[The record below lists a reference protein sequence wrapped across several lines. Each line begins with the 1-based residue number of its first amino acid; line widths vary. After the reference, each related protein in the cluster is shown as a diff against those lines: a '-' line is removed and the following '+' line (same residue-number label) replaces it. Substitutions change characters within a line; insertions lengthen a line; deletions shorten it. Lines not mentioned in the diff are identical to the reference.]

1 MCNKITA
8 GLSGLLTVENII
20 VREIAFQVRHLLL
33 HVAYLRSF
41 LPVIPLYS
49 QEDLNW
55 FLKKKEGEEPFCHQN
70 FQLFFTGIC

>member
-41 LPVIPLYS
+41 LPVIPL
-49 QEDLNW
+49 
-55 FLKKKEGEEPFCHQN
+55 
-70 FQLFFTGIC
+70 